1 LSRKAS
7 SVICSKCRKR
17 LRFDKYCSFTGGNT
31 LSQVEW
37 DSGDELEEKPFN
49 RDYMKR
55 LFKYVLPYRRVLG
68 IVVVIV
74 LLNMAISLAEPLLIR
89 AIIDKGI
96 GIGNPN
102 FHVIHWIGFT
112 LLAMRLVGWLF
123 GYWHTKLINFTGQR
137 ILFDLRQQLFN
148 HLQSLSFRFFDGR
161 PAGKIMSRITNDTN
175 AIGEL
180 INGGLITI
188 VMEVTHLIGIV
199 AILLWMDWKL
209 ALLSF
214 ITMPLLYLIVGKM
227 QPKIEGSWSRS
238 RKTMSAING
247 NVNETIQGM
256 RVIQAFSREKVNNE
270 RFETLNT
277 KNKAAFMRA
286 ITLESTVWP
295 AVEMIGMIGTCIVL
309 WFGAREV
316 MNDQLTL
323 GFIMAFI
330 NYLWRFW
337 GPLSALSKVY
347 SQVLSAMASAERIF
361 EVLDT
366 DPEVNDKSNAKP
378 LKTIRGEVVF
388 ENVSFRYGED
398 KPEVL
403 HGVNLTIK
411 PGQRVALVGPTGAG
425 KSTIVN
431 LLMRFYDATG
441 GRIIIDGQ
449 DVKDVTLESL
459 RRQMGIVLQ
468 DSFIFSGTIEENLRY
483 GNEDASD
490 EQLKRAANSVR
501 IDKFVSQFAEGY
513 ETQVEERGSKLSVGQ
528 RQLVAFGRVLLSDP
542 RILILDEATSSVDT
556 ETEQHIQSALQN
568 VLEGRTAFI
577 IAHRLSTI
585 RDADLI
591 LVVQEGRISEQGTHD
606 ELIKK
611 DGLYR
616 KLYMTQFEMQQSL
629 TLQTGA

>member
-1 LSRKAS
+1 M
-7 SVICSKCRKR
+7 
-17 LRFDKYCSFTGGNT
+17 
-31 LSQVEW
+31 SQVEW
-37 DSGDELEEKPFN
+37 DSDELEEKPFN
-49 RDYMKR
+49 RQYMKR
-55 LFKYVLPYRRVLG
+55 LIKYLLPYKRILS
-68 IVVVIV
+68 IVVLIV
-74 LLNMAISLAEPLLIR
+74 LVNMALSLAEPLLLGYLIDEGILKKDFT
-89 AIIDKGI
+89 IIY
-96 GIGNPN
+96 
-102 FHVIHWIGFT
+102 WIGGV
-112 LLAMRLVGWLF
+112 LLGIRLLGWLF
-123 GYWHTKLINFTGQR
+123 GYLDTRMINFTGQR

-148 HLQSLSFRFFDGR
+148 HLQTLSFRFFDGR

-180 INGGLITI
+180 INGGLITM
-188 VMEVTHLIGIV
+188 VMEFTHLIGIV

-214 ITMPLLYLIVGKM
+214 ITMPLLYLIIVVL

-247 NVNETIQGM
+247 NLNETIQGI
-256 RVIQAFSREKVNNE
+256 RVIQAFSRQKENNR
-270 RFETLNT
+270 RFDKLNSN
-277 KNKAAFMRA
+277 NKQAFMRA

-295 AVEMIGMIGTCIVL
+295 SVEMIGMIGTCIVI

-316 MNDQLTL
+316 MNDALTL
-323 GFIMAFI
+323 GFLMAFI

-361 EVLDT
+361 EILDT
-366 DPEVNDKSNAKP
+366 DPEVADRTNAKP
-378 LKTIRGEVVF
+378 MKPIRGEVVF
-388 ENVSFRYGED
+388 ENVGFRYGDD
-398 KPEVL
+398 KPQVL
-403 HGVNLTIK
+403 RDVNLRIK

-431 LLMRFYDATG
+431 LLMRFYDTTE
-441 GRIIIDGQ
+441 GRILIDGE
-449 DVKDVTLESL
+449 DVKGVTLDSL

-490 EQLKRAANSVR
+490 EALRRAAENVR
-501 IDKFVSQFAEGY
+501 IDRFVSQFADGY
-513 ETQVEERGSKLSVGQ
+513 QTQVEERGSKLSVGQ
-528 RQLVAFGRVLLSDP
+528 RQLLAFGRVLLSDP

-556 ETEQHIQSALQN
+556 ETEQHIQAALQT

-591 LVVQEGRISEQGTHD
+591 LVVQNGTISEQGTHE
-606 ELIKK
+606 ELIAAG
-611 DGLYR
+611 GLYR
-616 KLYMTQFEMQQSL
+616 KLYTTQFDMQQSL
-629 TLQTGA
+629 AMQTGA